1 MVRIQLSLV
10 IMMWFSLGIV
20 ISQVILVYLL
30 EVKHINAN
38 IVARL
43 SLMIPSS

>member
-10 IMMWFSLGIV
+10 IMIWFSLGIV
-20 ISQVILVYLL
+20 ISQVILGYVL
-30 EVKHINAN
+30 EVKHINAT

-43 SLMIPSS
+43 SLMIASS